1 MINVVIVDD
10 HDLIR
15 AGIRYMLSDVQGI
28 KVVGEANNGEDAI
41 KLVRELSPDVVLMDI
56 RMPGVGGLESTR
68 KILHYSPDSKV
79 LVITACADDMH
90 PARLLQIGAS
100 GYLTKDASVD
110 EMIQAIRSVHV
121 GQRYVNPRVAQQ
133 LILKNAKDIEKTS
146 FDNLSSREL
155 QIAMMIVKGD
165 KVKDIAGKL
174 SLSPK
179 TVNSYRYRIFSKLKV
194 KGDVEL
200 VRLAL
205 QYGLIES

>member
-15 AGIRYMLSDVQGI
+15 AGIRYMLSDIPGI
-28 KVVGEANNGEDAI
+28 KVVGEANNGEDAL
-41 KLVRELSPDVVLMDI
+41 KLVRELSPNVVLMDI

-68 KILHYSPDSKV
+68 KILHYSPDTKV

-90 PARLLQIGAS
+90 PTRLLQIGAS

-110 EMIQAIRSVHV
+110 EMIQAIHSVYA
-121 GQRYVNPRVAQQ
+121 GQKYVNPKVAQQ
-133 LILKNAKDIEKTS
+133 LILKNVKDIEKTS

-165 KVKDIAGKL
+165 KVKDIAVKL

-179 TVNSYRYRIFSKLKV
+179 TVNSYRYRIFSKLKI

>member
-15 AGIRYMLSDVQGI
+15 AGIRYMLSDVPGI
-28 KVVGEANNGEDAI
+28 KVVGEADNGEDGL
-41 KLVRELSPDVVLMDI
+41 KLARELSPDVVLMDI
-56 RMPGVGGLESTR
+56 RMPGVGGLEATR
-68 KILHYSPDSKV
+68 KILHYSPDTKV

-90 PARLLQIGAS
+90 PTRLLQIGAF

-110 EMIQAIRSVHV
+110 EMIQAIRTVHA

-133 LILKNAKDIEKTS
+133 LILKNVKDIEETS

-165 KVKDIAGKL
+165 KVKDIAVKL
-174 SLSPK
+174 NLSPK
-179 TVNSYRYRIFSKLKV
+179 TVNSYRYRIFNKLKI

>member
-15 AGIRYMLSDVQGI
+15 AGIRYMLSDVPGI
-28 KVVGEANNGEDAI
+28 KVVGEADNGEDGL
-41 KLVRELSPDVVLMDI
+41 KLARELSPDVVLMDI
-56 RMPGVGGLESTR
+56 RMPGVGGLEATR
-68 KILHYSPDSKV
+68 KILHYSPDTKV

-90 PARLLQIGAS
+90 PTRLLQIGAS

-110 EMIQAIRSVHV
+110 EMIQAIRSVHA

-133 LILKNAKDIEKTS
+133 MILKNVKDIEKTS

-165 KVKDIAGKL
+165 KVKDIAVKL
-174 SLSPK
+174 NLSPK
-179 TVNSYRYRIFSKLKV
+179 TVNSYRYRIFNKLKI

>member
-1 MINVVIVDD
+1 MINIVIVDD

-15 AGIRYMLSDVQGI
+15 AGIRYMLSDVPGI
-28 KVVGEANNGEDAI
+28 RVVGEASNGEDGL
-41 KLVRELSPDVVLMDI
+41 KLVRELSPDIVLMDI
-56 RMPGVGGLESTR
+56 RMPGVGGLEATR
-68 KILHYSPDSKV
+68 KILHYSPDTKV
-79 LVITACADDMH
+79 LVITVCADDMH
-90 PARLLQIGAS
+90 PTRLLQIGAS

-110 EMIQAIRSVHV
+110 EMIQAIRSVYA
-121 GQRYVNPRVAQQ
+121 GQRYVNPRIAQQ
-133 LILKNAKDIEKTS
+133 LILKNMKDIEKTS

-165 KVKDIAGKL
+165 KVKDIAKKL
-174 SLSPK
+174 NLSPK
-179 TVNSYRYRIFSKLKV
+179 TVNSYRYRIFNKLKV

>member
-1 MINVVIVDD
+1 MINVVLVDD

-15 AGIRYMLSDVQGI
+15 AGIRYMLSDVPGI
-28 KVVGEANNGEDAI
+28 KVVGEADNGEDGL
-41 KLVRELSPDVVLMDI
+41 KLARELSPDVVLMDI
-56 RMPGVGGLESTR
+56 RMPGVGGLEATR
-68 KILHYSPDSKV
+68 KILHYSPDTKV

-90 PARLLQIGAS
+90 PTRLLQIGAF

-110 EMIQAIRSVHV
+110 EMIQAIRTVHA

-133 LILKNAKDIEKTS
+133 LILKNVKDIEETS

-165 KVKDIAGKL
+165 KVKDIAVKL
-174 SLSPK
+174 NLSPK
-179 TVNSYRYRIFSKLKV
+179 TVNSYRYRIFNKLKI

>member
-15 AGIRYMLSDVQGI
+15 AGIRYMLSDVPGI
-28 KVVGEANNGEDAI
+28 KVVGEADNGEDGL
-41 KLVRELSPDVVLMDI
+41 KLARELSPDVVLMDI
-56 RMPGVGGLESTR
+56 RMPGVGGLEATR
-68 KILHYSPDSKV
+68 KILHYSPDTKV

-90 PARLLQIGAS
+90 PTRLLQIGAF

-110 EMIQAIRSVHV
+110 EMIQAIRTVYA

-133 LILKNAKDIEKTS
+133 LILKNVKDVERTS

-155 QIAMMIVKGD
+155 QIAMMIVKGY
-165 KVKDIAGKL
+165 KVKDIAEKL
-174 SLSPK
+174 NLSPK
-179 TVNSYRYRIFSKLKV
+179 TVNSYRYRIFSKLKI

>member
-15 AGIRYMLSDVQGI
+15 AGIRYMLSDVSGI
-28 KVVGEANNGEDAI
+28 KVVGEADNGEDGL
-41 KLVRELSPDVVLMDI
+41 KLARELSPDVVLMDI
-56 RMPGVGGLESTR
+56 RMPGVGGLEATR
-68 KILHYSPDSKV
+68 KILHYSPDTKV

-90 PARLLQIGAS
+90 PTRLLQIGAF

-110 EMIQAIRSVHV
+110 EMIQAIRTVYA

-133 LILKNAKDIEKTS
+133 LILKNVKDVERTS

-155 QIAMMIVKGD
+155 QIAMMIVKGY
-165 KVKDIAGKL
+165 KVKDIAEKL
-174 SLSPK
+174 NLSPK
-179 TVNSYRYRIFSKLKV
+179 TVNSYRYRIFSKLKI

>member
-15 AGIRYMLSDVQGI
+15 AGIRYMLSDVPGI
-28 KVVGEANNGEDAI
+28 KVVGEADNGEEGL
-41 KLVRELSPDVVLMDI
+41 KLVRELSPEIVLMDI
-56 RMPGVGGLESTR
+56 RMPGVGGLEATR
-68 KILHYSPDSKV
+68 KILHFSPDTKV
-79 LVITACADDMH
+79 LIITVCSDDMH
-90 PARLLQIGAS
+90 PTRLLQIGAA

-110 EMIQAIRSVHV
+110 EMIQAIRTVHA

-133 LILKNAKDIEKTS
+133 LILKNVKDVERTS

-155 QIAMMIVKGD
+155 QIAMMIVKGY
-165 KVKDIAGKL
+165 KVKDIAEKL
-174 SLSPK
+174 NLSPK
-179 TVNSYRYRIFSKLKV
+179 TVNSYRYRIFSKLKI